1 MYKIAYNEILDDSPR
16 EGRAQERG
24 ALEKSIAM
32 LQEAEKH
39 GAGSREAI
47 DAIFFVRRLW
57 GIFIEDLATPENGLP
72 DKLRADLISVGLWV
86 MRETEEIRLGRSS
99 NFAGLIDV
107 SRTISEG
114 LQ

>member
-1 MYKIAYNEILDDSPR
+1 MYKIAYNEVLDESPR
-16 EGRAQERG
+16 EGRAQERS
-24 ALEKSIAM
+24 ALEKSISM
-32 LQEAEKH
+32 LRDAERA
-39 GAGSREAI
+39 GPGSREAV
-47 DAIFFVRRLW
+47 DALFFVRRLW
-57 GIFIEDLATPENGLP
+57 GIFIEDLASPENGLP
-72 DKLRADLISVGLWV
+72 QKLRADLISVGLWV

>member
-1 MYKIAYNEILDDSPR
+1 MYKIAYNEVLDDSPK
-16 EGRAQERG
+16 EGRAQERS
-24 ALEKSIAM
+24 ALERSIAM
-32 LQEAEKH
+32 LQEAQAK
-39 GAGSREAI
+39 GPGSREAI

-86 MRETEEIRLGRSS
+86 MRESEEIRLGRSQ
-99 NFAGLIDV
+99 NFAGIIDV